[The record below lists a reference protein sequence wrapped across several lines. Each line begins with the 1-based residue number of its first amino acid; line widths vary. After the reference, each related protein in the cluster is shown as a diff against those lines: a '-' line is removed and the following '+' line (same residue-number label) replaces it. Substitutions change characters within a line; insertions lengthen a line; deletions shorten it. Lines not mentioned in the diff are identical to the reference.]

1 MGLFSRLLDP
11 NYWVLIMLAL
21 PGMLAGLTFHEY
33 AHAWMANK
41 LGDPTAKMMG
51 RLTLNPLR
59 HLNLIGTLAIVLLG
73 FGWAKPVPISPDNFA
88 NRKRGILLVSFAGP
102 ASNLILA
109 VFFAILAQLTN
120 LVPTET
126 SSFFVYIQAVLGL
139 AVFYNL
145 VLALFN
151 LIPIPPLDG
160 SQILFS
166 LIPLRNIKLV
176 LWLQRY
182 GFIIL
187 LLLIFTGV
195 LGIIIF
201 RPSYIVASLITGR
214 NIFNVPFVR

>member
-88 NRKRGILLVSFAGP
+88 NRKRGILLVSLAGP

-109 VFFAILAQLTN
+109 VFFTILVRLTS

-126 SSFFVYIQAVLGL
+126 SSFLVYIQAVLGL

-214 NIFNVPFVR
+214 NIFNIPFVR

>member
-88 NRKRGILLVSFAGP
+88 DRKRGILLVSLAGP

-109 VFFAILAQLTN
+109 VVFTILVRLTS
-120 LVPTET
+120 LLPTET
-126 SSFFVYIQAVLGL
+126 SSFLVYIQTVLGL

>member
-1 MGLFSRLLDP
+1 MGLFSRWTNPD
-11 NYWVLIMLAL
+11 YWIMVMLAL

-33 AHAWMANK
+33 AHAWVANK
-41 LGDPTAKMMG
+41 IGDPTAKMMG

-73 FGWAKPVPISPDNFA
+73 FGWAKPVPINPDNFRDR
-88 NRKRGILLVSFAGP
+88 RKGTLLVSIAGP
-102 ASNLILA
+102 GA
-109 VFFAILAQLTN
+109 N
-120 LVPTET
+120 LVLALLLAALFRLVGLISPQT
-126 SSFFVYIQAVLGL
+126 SSVIAYIQGILGL

-145 VLALFN
+145 ILAFFN
-151 LIPIPPLDG
+151 MIPIPPLDG

-166 LIPLRNIKLV
+166 LIPLRNVKV
-176 LWLQRY
+176 VFWLQRY

-214 NIFNVPFVR
+214 NIFSIPFVR